1 MSWIIPV
8 VRLAFR
14 IMGWL
19 CIMVGLGCAVIV
31 YKIPQPPSAHMSYG
45 VCVFFGVAG
54 GLLLVM
60 ARGLGR
66 KDGM

>member
-1 MSWIIPV
+1 MSWILPV

-19 CIMVGLGCAVIV
+19 CIGVGLLCAGII

-45 VCVFFGVAG
+45 VCAFFAVAG
-54 GLLLVM
+54 GLLLLM

-66 KDGM
+66 NIT